1 MTGRVTA
8 GPQDSDTG
16 CSIADISTTG
26 VAPPPPTQVAL
37 TGTVDFSDD
46 SSTVALRFTGGPGT
60 FTLPLSG
67 ELTTPG
73 PPGFVEII
81 GYGSSEWAAGQSSPT
96 SSGTLTL
103 SRTSTGTTGTI
114 HGSVDAW
121 LAPLRATNALSS
133 HPGHVELFGTLGA
146 REPMGRFELPTN
158 RLQGGCSTP
167 ELHRLGTRILP
178 WELVPHCSD
187 RGLCGTLSLGT
198 KMAKGSTLTSTA
210 GNHLLEALP
219 DTERETLMRQL
230 RPAHLTV
237 KTVLFDPGQP
247 IQFVHFPVDGVISL
261 VTPLAD
267 GNIVEV
273 ATIGNEGIVGV
284 PLVPGGSL
292 AVRAISQV
300 GGRTLRLEAGEFF
313 RAVERLPAFRELVQ
327 KYVQALFGQIS
338 QAAACNRLHS
348 NEERLS
354 RWLLMS
360 HDRVGT
366 DTFPITHEFLGQMLG
381 SRRATVTLSAGLLQS
396 AGLIRYHR
404 GRVTIVD
411 REGLESV
418 SCECY
423 GIIKAALDRVVSST
437 N

>member
-1 MTGRVTA
+1 MPKA
-8 GPQDSDTG
+8 
-16 CSIADISTTG
+16 
-26 VAPPPPTQVAL
+26 
-37 TGTVDFSDD
+37 
-46 SSTVALRFTGGPGT
+46 
-60 FTLPLSG
+60 
-67 ELTTPG
+67 
-73 PPGFVEII
+73 
-81 GYGSSEWAAGQSSPT
+81 
-96 SSGTLTL
+96 
-103 SRTSTGTTGTI
+103 
-114 HGSVDAW
+114 
-121 LAPLRATNALSS
+121 N
-133 HPGHVELFGTLGA
+133 TLGA
-146 REPMGRFELPTN
+146 PG
-158 RLQGGCSTP
+158 
-167 ELHRLGTRILP
+167 
-178 WELVPHCSD
+178 
-187 RGLCGTLSLGT
+187 
-198 KMAKGSTLTSTA
+198 
-210 GNHLLEALP
+210 GNHLLQALP
-219 DTERETLMRQL
+219 DAERETLMHHLRQG
-230 RPAHLTV
+230 HLSV
-237 KTVLFDPGQP
+237 KTVIFDPGQP
-247 IQFVHFPVDGVISL
+247 IAHIHFPLDGVISL

-300 GGRTLRLEAGEFF
+300 AGRTLRMDATEFIKSLDGMPVF
-313 RAVERLPAFRELVQ
+313 RALVQ

-366 DTFPITHEFLGQMLG
+366 DTFAITHEFLGQMLG

-411 REGLESV
+411 RDGLESV

-423 GIIKAALDRVVSST
+423 GIIKAALDRVVSSAA
-437 N
+437 

>member
-1 MTGRVTA
+1 
-8 GPQDSDTG
+8 
-16 CSIADISTTG
+16 
-26 VAPPPPTQVAL
+26 
-37 TGTVDFSDD
+37 
-46 SSTVALRFTGGPGT
+46 
-60 FTLPLSG
+60 
-67 ELTTPG
+67 
-73 PPGFVEII
+73 
-81 GYGSSEWAAGQSSPT
+81 
-96 SSGTLTL
+96 
-103 SRTSTGTTGTI
+103 
-114 HGSVDAW
+114 
-121 LAPLRATNALSS
+121 
-133 HPGHVELFGTLGA
+133 
-146 REPMGRFELPTN
+146 MGRFELPTN

-167 ELHRLGTRILP
+167 ELHRLGSRILP
-178 WELVPHCSD
+178 WGLQNVAAFDTAAVISNLVQM
-187 RGLCGTLSLGT
+187 GKT
-198 KMAKGSTLTSTA
+198 STLTAPA

-219 DTERETLMRQL
+219 DEERDALIQHL
-230 RPAHLTV
+230 RPAHLSV

-247 IQFVHFPVDGVISL
+247 ISFVHFPIDGVISL

-300 GGRTLRLEAGEFF
+300 AGRTLRIEASEF
-313 RAVERLPAFRELVQ
+313 AKGLERLPAFRDLVQ

-411 REGLESV
+411 REGLEFGLVRVLRDHQGGARPGGRLRGLSPQGTRF
-418 SCECY
+418 SRSSP
-423 GIIKAALDRVVSST
+423 AAARPPSNNRATACCTPTDIDG
-437 N
+437 

>member
-1 MTGRVTA
+1 
-8 GPQDSDTG
+8 
-16 CSIADISTTG
+16 
-26 VAPPPPTQVAL
+26 
-37 TGTVDFSDD
+37 
-46 SSTVALRFTGGPGT
+46 
-60 FTLPLSG
+60 
-67 ELTTPG
+67 
-73 PPGFVEII
+73 
-81 GYGSSEWAAGQSSPT
+81 
-96 SSGTLTL
+96 
-103 SRTSTGTTGTI
+103 
-114 HGSVDAW
+114 
-121 LAPLRATNALSS
+121 
-133 HPGHVELFGTLGA
+133 
-146 REPMGRFELPTN
+146 
-158 RLQGGCSTP
+158 
-167 ELHRLGTRILP
+167 
-178 WELVPHCSD
+178 
-187 RGLCGTLSLGT
+187 
-198 KMAKGSTLTSTA
+198 MAKGSVLA
-210 GNHLLEALP
+210 APAANHLLDALP
-219 DTERETLMRQL
+219 DVERKALMEHL

-247 IQFVHFPVDGVISL
+247 IPFVHFPIDGVISL

-300 GGRTLRLEAGEFF
+300 GGRTLRIDAGEFIKGLEGLPGF
-313 RAVERLPAFRELVQ
+313 RGLVQ

-418 SCECY
+418 ACECY
-423 GIIKAALDRVVSST
+423 GIIKAALDRVVT
-437 N
+437 AAA